1 VSYFEN
7 LIKIREYLQNEIEFL
22 EKCETPM
29 DMKHLDYGYGILI
42 SGNEAKELV
51 RFIDITLNK
60 LKRCPLLKDEG
71 DE

>member
-1 VSYFEN
+1 
-7 LIKIREYLQNEIEFL
+7 
-22 EKCETPM
+22 M